1 MAIDKVKLFERT
13 KERWPLA
20 VHVRPIDGAP
30 CFVAEPCLVDV
41 HAAIEAS
48 CAPSEEWTAEDDW
61 TGLANWSFHQ
71 ALWSLAEHSEEGLLH
86 RDEVT
91 FLMFE
96 ECMRDNL
103 SDESWK
109 TERLEY
115 EESPSRFH

>member
-1 MAIDKVKLFERT
+1 MAIDKAKLFERT
-13 KERWPLA
+13 RERWPLT
-20 VHVRPIDGAP
+20 VHVRPINGVP
-30 CFVAEPCLVDV
+30 CFVAEPCLVDI
-41 HAAIEAS
+41 HEAIEAS
-48 CAPSEEWTAEDDW
+48 CAPSGEWTAEDEW

-71 ALWSLAEHSEEGLLH
+71 ALWSLAERSEEGQLH

-96 ECMRDNL
+96 ECMRSNL

-109 TERLEY
+109 AERLEY